1 MVYRLVKKYEQLTFY
16 RLESTKGHIYLNKF
30 GS

>member
-16 RLESTKGHIYLNKF
+16 RPESAKGHAYLNKF
-30 GS
+30 AS

>member
-16 RLESTKGHIYLNKF
+16 RLESTKGHTYLNKF
-30 GS
+30 AS